1 VSPAPIEL
9 PAQGI
14 TDGEIRIRLLADA
27 DVPVIADACRD
38 PAIQRFTTVPDP
50 YAEEDARAW
59 GRRSA
64 ESAAAGMGIEAVI
77 AEARSNRA
85 LGSIGLRRSGHD
97 QRRWAIG
104 YMVFPGER
112 NRGIASRAVSLISRF
127 AFDHL
132 EAERL
137 EIEVEPE
144 NVPSLR
150 VAERAGYSREG
161 MLPSH
166 REINGVRR
174 DMVMYSLTSGELQ

>member
-9 PAQGI
+9 PVEGI

-27 DVPVIADACRD
+27 DVPAIAEACRD

-50 YAEEDARAW
+50 YDEEDARSW

-64 ESAAAGMGIEAVI
+64 ESAAAGVGIEAVI
-77 AEARSNRA
+77 ADAGSDRP

-97 QRRWAIG
+97 QGRWAIG
-104 YMVFPGER
+104 YLVFPGER

-127 AFDHL
+127 AFDEL

-137 EIEVEPE
+137 EIQVEPE
-144 NVPSLR
+144 NAASLR
-150 VAERAGYSREG
+150 VAERAGYRREG
-161 MLPSH
+161 LLRAH
-166 REINGVRR
+166 QEIKGVRR
-174 DMVMYSLTSGELQ
+174 DMVSYSLIRGELQ